1 MPQHLSR
8 LLVDVAIAI
17 AVLAATLGL
26 ASRGLP
32 IAPGDMHDVSVAG
45 VLLALTGA
53 VALPFHRRRPAVV
66 FVVAAAADTGLV
78 VLGYRPGF
86 PVATAVAL
94 YYLASDRPLASRTL
108 ALAVGGCAAW
118 ALGSGLSLSQMFHG
132 GLAIATAWFA
142 GERARMRREQL
153 GALEERAHRAERE
166 AENERRLAVAEER
179 ARIARD
185 LHDSAGH
192 AINVIGVLAGAARLR
207 GEPAGETLET
217 IETIARDTV
226 GELDGLLRA
235 LREGD
240 AETTP
245 TGLASLDTLLSHH
258 TACGLDVTLR
268 AAGPARPLA
277 GSVDQAAYRILQ
289 EALTNAARHGT
300 GSARVDLAFRDAGI
314 ELTVV
319 NPVPAQTATRG
330 TGGHGLIGMRE
341 RAALTGGALQVARL
355 EGSFRVHAELPYA
368 CQAC

>member
-1 MPQHLSR
+1 M
-8 LLVDVAIAI
+8 
-17 AVLAATLGL
+17 
-26 ASRGLP
+26 
-32 IAPGDMHDVSVAG
+32 
-45 VLLALTGA
+45 GA
-53 VALPFHRRRPAVV
+53 
-66 FVVAAAADTGLV
+66 
-78 VLGYRPGF
+78 
-86 PVATAVAL
+86 
-94 YYLASDRPLASRTL
+94 
-108 ALAVGGCAAW
+108 W
-118 ALGSGLSLSQMFHG
+118 
-132 GLAIATAWFA
+132 
-142 GERARMRREQL
+142 ERAQSSARCSTVGWRSPPRGSRASAHDC
-153 GALEERAHRAERE
+153 GARSCAQLEERAHRAERE

-319 NPVPAQTATRG
+319 NPVPAETATRG

-368 CQAC
+368 CQAS

>member
-1 MPQHLSR
+1 M
-8 LLVDVAIAI
+8 
-17 AVLAATLGL
+17 
-26 ASRGLP
+26 
-32 IAPGDMHDVSVAG
+32 
-45 VLLALTGA
+45 
-53 VALPFHRRRPAVV
+53 ALPFRRRRPAVV

-78 VLGYRPGF
+78 ALGYRPGF

-94 YYLASDRPLASRTL
+94 YYLASDRPLGVADAR
-108 ALAVGGCAAW
+108 VGRCWLRGVGAR
-118 ALGSGLSLSQMFHG
+118 
-132 GLAIATAWFA
+132 
-142 GERARMRREQL
+142 ERARASARCSTVGWRWPPRGSRASARDC
-153 GALEERAHRAERE
+153 GARSSRQLEERARRAERE

-319 NPVPAQTATRG
+319 NPVLARDRNSRDWRPRAHRHARACCAHRRG
-330 TGGHGLIGMRE
+330 VAG
-341 RAALTGGALQVARL
+341 RAASRDRSASTPSCRTHAKRPDRGRRRSHARRARADAVDGPGDRGRRPGGAPAVRRSTARA
-355 EGSFRVHAELPYA
+355 GSRPMSS
-368 CQAC
+368 